1 MHQVATEPLSASLFA
16 EATFSPSITS
26 SEASSSPSSALSGRR
41 PVHRGEVCVAKT
53 ASSDRLDQSNS
64 RTLAS
69 SVTTLDNSSASAA
82 SRPSH
87 ITIKLAT
94 YQFLEAKAVASARE
108 IERLH
113 ALLQTT
119 VASHTAALIEHEQQ
133 LSAAAVEKAAIA
145 QKCQDVVSALVVAE
159 HKVRQLFVKGQQ
171 NQAKY
176 QILATEID
184 RINDVHETTIASH
197 AEALVHY
204 ERELAAA
211 ACENAS
217 FSQQYQEVMS
227 ILLVREHQISQL
239 ATKVEQQQAEHQ
251 IFEAK
256 ALASATEVEGL
267 RMALDAKAKSLAEAV
282 IVNEQ
287 SAAAAASQNASLSQ
301 NCREL
306 GSSILEKE
314 NTIDRLAITIKRQQ
328 AEICALLKEK
338 ERISRVHGAIAMEY
352 ECARLQ
358 TVHLRNAKAEAE
370 AKASLFEANAITAEA
385 KVAEA
390 EGKVVEAEGRIN
402 AAEAEASQASDE
414 AFAAKDQTNVAMQH
428 LKQVEF
434 AAAEAAEKV
443 DSSERKIR
451 SLERKLLIAND
462 RTDMCKQAV
471 KRLDNERMTLEQ
483 DLAAREDE
491 LATLDD
497 SYITLE
503 KDFTALE
510 LQTEELAQ
518 WKNEHVWLTDSNREE
533 GESESAASRLQ
544 NAAQELLLLR
554 EVTPEYLERI
564 ENLVDDLADAKV
576 PSEQQPETGR
586 AQGRHRALR
595 ALKLRVER
603 ATQSLRDLFEKG
615 VYSLCDERTHVQV
628 VDYHHRIEHLI
639 EIAPRVLNQEVVNLR
654 HEMHRVESVVWLWL
668 DDAAK
673 KLASRSVASDADV
686 PEPVRAGVPEA
697 CVEPSD
703 DNIDAPVATE
713 DDVDD
718 DQPSPKMISWESV
731 QMALFGYVTPA
742 AVSSCDDP
750 VTPTTWLVD
759 TPAEPPK
766 SVAKNEEQGG
776 EGLAMTPPLTETGS
790 DLGSDDEFFEPCD
803 LAANGD
809 TAVEINWAVPEA
821 PTSGIWDPIQREWV
835 LVTGPDDREMLEQE
849 FSGLTPS
856 PTCDHACD
864 PRAND
869 LYALMREFAYEEGEM
884 F

>member
-1 MHQVATEPLSASLFA
+1 MAYSSPYITIEASTYETLQAKAAVAASEVEILTTALDALIKSQAKALIDSEQQSTAAARENATLAEKSEELASL
-16 EATFSPSITS
+16 
-26 SEASSSPSSALSGRR
+26 
-41 PVHRGEVCVAKT
+41 
-53 ASSDRLDQSNS
+53 
-64 RTLAS
+64 
-69 SVTTLDNSSASAA
+69 
-82 SRPSH
+82 
-87 ITIKLAT
+87 
-94 YQFLEAKAVASARE
+94 
-108 IERLH
+108 
-113 ALLQTT
+113 
-119 VASHTAALIEHEQQ
+119 
-133 LSAAAVEKAAIA
+133 
-145 QKCQDVVSALVVAE
+145 
-159 HKVRQLFVKGQQ
+159 
-171 NQAKY
+171 
-176 QILATEID
+176 
-184 RINDVHETTIASH
+184 
-197 AEALVHY
+197 
-204 ERELAAA
+204 
-211 ACENAS
+211 
-217 FSQQYQEVMS
+217 
-227 ILLVREHQISQL
+227 LLVRDQTIGQL
-239 ATKVEQQQAEHQ
+239 AIKVKQQQAELR
-251 IFEAK
+251 
-256 ALASATEVEGL
+256 AL
-267 RMALDAKAKSLAEAV
+267 
-282 IVNEQ
+282 Q
-287 SAAAAASQNASLSQ
+287 
-301 NCREL
+301 
-306 GSSILEKE
+306 KE
-314 NTIDRLAITIKRQQ
+314 NTRS
-328 AEICALLKEK
+328 
-338 ERISRVHGAIAMEY
+338 SRVHGATALEY
-352 ECARLQ
+352 EYFKIITAK
-358 TVHLRNAKAEAE
+358 LRDAKMEAE
-370 AKASLFEANAITAEA
+370 AKASTFQANALAAQA

-390 EGKVVEAEGRIN
+390 EAKTAETEAKLDAAKTKANKAGARAIVAESHSNAAMQRLAEVKSA
-402 AAEAEASQASDE
+402 AAEAE
-414 AFAAKDQTNVAMQH
+414 
-428 LKQVEF
+428 
-434 AAAEAAEKV
+434 EKV
-443 DSSERKIR
+443 DPLERKIR
-451 SLERKLLIAND
+451 SLGRKLMIAND
-462 RTDMCKQAV
+462 RTNMCKQAV